1 MRRGRIWV
9 IVGGVAIAVIVAIA
23 SVGCRLGGD
32 DSATSQED
40 YQAAV
45 VNSRDRVEFAL
56 GRLPKAQTLD
66 EFLERM
72 DEAAETIDDTAG
84 DLDDVNAPDD
94 LADPHERLVDQLGQL
109 ATDIQGTAD
118 QARVPGFEDILQ
130 GAQGLNFESWDEI
143 NAILAELR
151 RKGIEVEP
159 LARQTTAG

>member
-1 MRRGRIWV
+1 MRRGRTTV
-9 IVGGVAIAVIVAIA
+9 VLGAVAVAAIVAIA
-23 SVGCRLGGD
+23 AGCGLGGD
-32 DSATSQED
+32 DGATSQAD
-40 YQAAV
+40 YQTAV

-84 DLDDVNAPDD
+84 DLSDVGAPGD
-94 LADPHERLVDQLGQL
+94 LEDPHERLVDQLGQL
-109 ATDIQGTAD
+109 AADIQGTAD

-151 RKGIEVEP
+151 SQGIEVDP
-159 LARQTTAG
+159 LSRQST